1 MQCRLRLVGP
11 PPSLVSVEG
20 LVPPLLLYK
29 LTPCMFVSRH
39 TASATSL
46 TGCLPLRGIPFVD
59 YWMEMSDT
67 VKPLTSFLIE
77 DILSLKD
84 SSRLAGKCCSQK
96 MDRCCP
102 WTEESEMLSEQ
113 LCPQVTAF
121 RVPKGELLQANS
133 LK

>member
-1 MQCRLRLVGP
+1 MQRRLRLAGP
-11 PPSLVSVEG
+11 PPSLVSVVG

-29 LTPCMFVSRH
+29 LTPCVFASRH

-59 YWMEMSDT
+59 YSMEMSDT

-84 SSRLAGKCCSQK
+84 SSRLAGKCCLQK
-96 MDRCCP
+96 MDRCSP
-102 WTEESEMLSEQ
+102 WTEESETLSEQ